1 MINNWPRHKIN
12 QHEFENNKLETLIHV
27 SVLEVQFDFIIEIF
41 AFKYNQMISKRKFET
56 TLFMLKL

>member
-27 SVLEVQFDFIIEIF
+27 SVLEVQIDFNIE
-41 AFKYNQMISKRKFET
+41 M
-56 TLFMLKL
+56 FMYYSVC

>member
-27 SVLEVQFDFIIEIF
+27 SVLEVQFDFNIE
-41 AFKYNQMISKRKFET
+41 M
-56 TLFMLKL
+56 FMYYSVCWNC